1 MAIRLTLQPWL
12 FLLAAV
18 ASEVVGVTTMK
29 LVAQEHDWGALLFMY
44 STIGLSFA
52 FLAMAMK
59 QIPMAAA
66 YATWETLGLL
76 AIAFIGYRYFGESMS
91 AGKLLGMSVLI
102 VGVVLVNAD
111 GAHARE
117 RTCRTPT

>member
-18 ASEVVGVTTMK
+18 TSEVVGVSTMK

-44 STIGLSFA
+44 AMIGLSFA

-59 QIPMAAA
+59 QMWPMPPGRLWDCWRLRSS
-66 YATWETLGLL
+66 ATATSEK
-76 AIAFIGYRYFGESMS
+76 A
-91 AGKLLGMSVLI
+91 
-102 VGVVLVNAD
+102 
-111 GAHARE
+111 
-117 RTCRTPT
+117 